1 MKDSVVYCIQA
12 FCNSGNGVYSYSVRE
27 YESAGVGLFRFN
39 GTGDYVPV
47 IVSGMDR
54 FVNSERWE

>member
-1 MKDSVVYCIQA
+1 MIESVVYGIQP
-12 FCNSGNGVYSYSVRE
+12 FCNAGNGVYSDVVLQYDIPGS
-27 YESAGVGLFRFN
+27 GLFYFTR
-39 GTGDYVPV
+39 TGDYVPV